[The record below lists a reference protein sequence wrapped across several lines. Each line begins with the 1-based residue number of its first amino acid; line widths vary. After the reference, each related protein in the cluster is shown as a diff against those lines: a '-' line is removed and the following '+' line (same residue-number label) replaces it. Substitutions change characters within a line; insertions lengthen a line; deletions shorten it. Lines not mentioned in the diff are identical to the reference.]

1 MHELSMAQGILNAVL
16 DTAEATNATVQE
28 INARAEAAADTYDND
43 ACKKALKLVVPTYH
57 SPKEVNETADDAEE
71 MKHAR

>member
-1 MHELSMAQGILNAVL
+1 MIFVERDEPLSRNEIDAKLNVL
-16 DTAEATNATVQE
+16 RDATE
-28 INARAEAAADTYDND
+28 TYDNA

-57 SPKEVNETADDAEE
+57 SPKEVNEAAEEAEE